1 MSVLKGNISSVLRK
15 RDNTLLDNL
24 RKGYSDQ
31 QKLREGQLADAKAA
45 LGAVGH
51 AADADI
57 DLALSKAQT
66 PDEVQNVL
74 ENVGGFAD
82 RGLAAKAGNQQLQNL
97 LTRESTKISNL
108 TKDLANRDVLE
119 NWQNKET
126 MKKELGE
133 LAEFTPGTVEYKA
146 KVEEL
151 HQRNLATGTPDKV
164 ITDIYAQEFGTAD
177 ISVSPD
183 TIQAAL
189 GVGVD
194 MTNPDN
200 FGTAAYNRAVS
211 TISDKLENEWTGIRD
226 KSVFDK
232 RAKDL
237 LSKSQWGQNFDR
249 QTKLEAGETT
259 QGIRLK
265 ERSAAIAAAI
275 SSQDPDLVDAEV
287 NKTLNFLQANN
298 ITGPEA
304 DVFNKNIE
312 LALDRSNVNPASIF
326 QNSSYGKNVPYQT
339 NPVIT
344 PMQASR
350 LTNDIKEVYR
360 KKYPNLP
367 DRLLDPQV
375 AKVIKADQELGF
387 AISQGSKIA
396 ASRANIT
403 ADFMEQAEE
412 YKSQQHKAL
421 FRMAQTSPEVYIAE
435 RLSDKFRKENYE
447 GSGYTANDVNRVA
460 QESSHIMGR
469 LRQFFKNDQ
478 GEFLPARNPETLAA
492 FRLAA
497 SKAII
502 GNAGIDEDSNRT
514 GLDSKD
520 IVFKTLDAYQ
530 EMSDTSDYDLLQ
542 LFVRAL
548 PDAHKSIKK
557 NQDGTVNVGKG
568 ILNFATFAEG
578 RLLDARAQGLGK
590 YDKDT
595 FIGRAQRAIPDIPLL
610 GSKFPK
616 LKPIPTDPNDPNSS
630 KYDRLTIK
638 ARILNQ

>member
-31 QKLREGQLADAKAA
+31 QKLREGQLADAKSA

-57 DLALSKAQT
+57 SLALSKAQT
-66 PDEVQNVL
+66 KDEVQGIL
-74 ENVGGFAD
+74 DNVGGFAD
-82 RGLAAKAGNQQLQNL
+82 RGIAAKAGDARTLGLLNEEKLRTANL
-97 LTRESTKISNL
+97 ISDIGA
-108 TKDLANRDVLE
+108 KDVLE
-119 NWQNKET
+119 GYQNKIT
-126 MKKELGE
+126 IKKELGE
-133 LAEFTPGTVEYKA
+133 LAQFTPGTIEYKQKA
-146 KVEEL
+146 EEL
-151 HQRNLATGTPDKV
+151 HQRNLATGTPDKA
-164 ITDIYAQEFGTAD
+164 ITDIYAQEFGNAD
-177 ISVSPD
+177 ITVSPE
-183 TIQAAL
+183 TIQAAV
-189 GVGVD
+189 GVGMD
-194 MTNPDN
+194 MTNPDS
-200 FGTAAYNRAVS
+200 FGQAAYDRAVS
-211 TISDKLENEWTGIRD
+211 IISDKLEKEWTGIRD
-226 KSVFDK
+226 KSVFDQ

-259 QGIRLK
+259 QSVRLK
-265 ERSAAIAAAI
+265 ERSAAIANAI
-275 SSQDPDLVDAEV
+275 SLQNPDLVDAEV

-344 PMQASR
+344 PMQAAR
-350 LTNDIKEVYR
+350 LTKDLKATYR

-469 LRQFFKNDQ
+469 LRQFFKNDK

-520 IVFKTLDAYQ
+520 IVFNTLDAYQ

-568 ILNFATFAEG
+568 ILNFATVAEG
-578 RLLDARAQGLGK
+578 RLTDARAQGLGK

-595 FIGRAQRAIPDIPLL
+595 LIGAFQRAIPDIPLL
-610 GSKFPK
+610 GSKFPR
-616 LKPIPTDPNDPNSS
+616 LKPIPTDPGDPNSG
-630 KYDRLTIK
+630 KYDSILTFK
-638 ARILNQ
+638 KSFQK